1 MKLLRDFF
9 KKLKNPIEIH
19 YYCSFCYEYV
29 GAKRHPEHCTN
40 KHCLQDF
47 SKKGSLA
54 YFIVVPFINQ
64 LQPLLASKY
73 QLKCH
78 FNDKSGFWFVCFYWA
93 RWACH
98 FYVILF
104 LVWLYP
110 DTEIQPR
117 ISLLKVENQ
126 MMSTCRVNWAFL
138 CRAVAINRPTE
149 ALASVGN
156 FSRFCCLYSS

>member
-19 YYCSFCYEYV
+19 YYCSFCYEYI

-47 SKKGSLA
+47 SKKGSLT

-64 LQPLLASKY
+64 LQSLLASKY

-93 RWACH
+93 GWACH
-98 FYVILF
+98 FYNILF

-126 MMSTCRVNWAFL
+126 IMSTCRVNWAFL

-156 FSRFCCLYSS
+156 FSRFCFLYSS